1 MELSQLLNPKQ
12 LEAATY
18 LDGHLRIIAGA
29 GSGKTRVVT
38 YRIAYL
44 IEEVGVNPHS
54 YFAITFTNKAANEMK
69 TKIRK
74 HSRYIF
80 RYNNLYNPTLYVSEY
95 LDNTL
100 LPLVILITS
109 LLWMRKIRNR
119 LLKSYIKKKK

>member
-44 IEEVGVNPHS
+44 IEEVGVNPHNIL
-54 YFAITFTNKAANEMK
+54 AITFTNKAANEMK
-69 TKIRK
+69 TRVENILGTSLGTTICTI
-74 HSRYIF
+74 HSLCVR
-80 RYNNLYNPTLYVSEY
+80 V
-95 LDNTL
+95 

-109 LLWMRKIRNR
+109 LLWMKKIRNHS
-119 LLKSYIKKKK
+119 LKSYIKKKK

>member
-44 IEEVGVNPHS
+44 IEEVGESILENAKKEVEQM
-54 YFAITFTNKAANEMK
+54 I
-69 TKIRK
+69 
-74 HSRYIF
+74 
-80 RYNNLYNPTLYVSEY
+80 
-95 LDNTL
+95 
-100 LPLVILITS
+100 LV
-109 LLWMRKIRNR
+109 
-119 LLKSYIKKKK
+119 